1 MSPDTQSYDQEGSVS
16 PFAPVDSE
24 FDPDVHYVPLK
35 LEKTGAGA
43 ADSLNNT
50 NREIVSQNNREPN
63 SLSKYRPSPQ
73 TNKDKGYHIKIL
85 TDAVLVN
92 KDDCSSVEEFFIY

>member
-1 MSPDTQSYDQEGSVS
+1 MS

-24 FDPDVHYVPLK
+24 FDPDVHYVPFK
-35 LEKTGAGA
+35 LEKTGAGV
-43 ADSLNNT
+43 ADPLNNA
-50 NREIVSQNNREPN
+50 NREIVSQNNREPS

-92 KDDCSSVEEFFIY
+92 KDDCSSVEEFFTY